1 MRTPTR
7 TLLVIAL
14 AGLSVSACAAVD
26 AGLRVGDS
34 EGIATTPTPAPTTAA
49 ETPEPPEAS
58 DPPVEPTEPAVPSTD
73 APDTT
78 QPAPGG
84 PVFTLDPEKP
94 PQSYDTYLVAAVNDI
109 QSYWRA
115 VYPQLYGEQYVEL
128 SGGIFPVY
136 PGRDDVPGCGQLRTT
151 YSEIRGNAFYCFE
164 GDFIAYDDADLLP
177 QLYGQLGP
185 AVIGVVLAHEW
196 GHAIQRRIGYQD
208 ATIYMEQQADCFAGA
223 WIAHLARGENPV
235 LPFADADLKNAINGM
250 IQVRDQPGTGAA
262 GEAAHGTAFDRVGAF
277 QDGFI
282 NGATQ
287 CATYPEDKPL
297 VLSFGYGPNVPIEL
311 QENAPFEN
319 TSTDPSQPNDIVSL
333 VVAELNVF
341 WPPLVDGMPELTL
354 SPYDGDPE
362 AECSDLPDGPSLS
375 VAFFCPGDGNVRIDL
390 AAARQLYDVYN
401 DFAVGYV
408 LAAAWA
414 EAAQSY
420 LGSSLSGEARV
431 LANDCLVGA
440 FARSTL
446 PEDFNPNRSKTDTSL
461 SPGDLDEAVT
471 TAVEVGDDSTDT
483 NEFGSPF
490 EKIDAFRTGVL
501 GDFRACQDRFGL

>member
-7 TLLVIAL
+7 TLLVLVL

-26 AGLRVGDS
+26 AGLRVGDA
-34 EGIATTPTPAPTTAA
+34 EGIATSP
-49 ETPEPPEAS
+49 PPETTPSEPTEPVDAS
-58 DPPVEPTEPAVPSTD
+58 DPPVASTEPAAPPTD
-73 APDTT
+73 ATDVE
-78 QPAPGG
+78 PASSG
-84 PVFTLDPEKP
+84 PVFTLDPDKP
-94 PQSYDTYLVAAVNDI
+94 PQSYDIYLAAAVNDI
-109 QSYWRA
+109 QSFWRA
-115 VYPQLYGEQYVEL
+115 VYPQLYGEPYVEL

-136 PGRDDVPGCGQLRTT
+136 PGREDVPGCGQTLTT

-177 QLYGQLGP
+177 QLYEQLGP

-196 GHAIQRRIGYQD
+196 GHAIQRRIAYQD

-223 WIAHLARGENPV
+223 WIAHLARGENSA

-250 IQVRDQPGTGAA
+250 IQVRDQPGTGAT

-282 NGATQ
+282 NGASQ
-287 CATYPEDKPL
+287 CATYPDEKPL
-297 VLSFGYGPNVPIEL
+297 VLSFGYGADRPIDE
-311 QENAPFEN
+311 QENAPFES
-319 TSTDPSQPNDIVSL
+319 TSTDPSQPNDIISL

-354 SPYDGDPE
+354 TPYDGDPE
-362 AECSDLPDGPSLS
+362 SACSDLPEGRSLS
-375 VAFFCPGDGNVRIDL
+375 VAFFCPGDEDVRIDL
-390 AAARQLYDVYN
+390 DAARQLYNVYN

-414 EAAQSY
+414 EGAQSY
-420 LGSSLSGEARV
+420 LDSSLSGEARV

-446 PEDFNPNRSKTDTSL
+446 PVEFNPNRSKTDTSL

-501 GDFRACQDRFGL
+501 GDFQACQGRFGF